1 VVKQLLL
8 QASQDENR
16 ARLVKQTSG
25 IVSLHPFV
33 LFFLLRFLSYSS
45 VQLSVREVKSIL

>member
-1 VVKQLLL
+1 MGGLVVKQLLL

-16 ARLVKQTSG
+16 ARIVKQTSG

-33 LFFLLRFLSYSS
+33 LFFLF
-45 VQLSVREVKSIL
+45 EILKLFACTVVG